1 MAPPGQSR
9 STIAYAA
16 TWLLWVFLVAILA
29 ALGVTVDEVPDARV
43 VALAAVV
50 PVILLTSVFIAY
62 SRRGRP
68 WAYAGGS
75 VVGAVGVALRIAVSA
90 QPSLEVGGGLPIEVT
105 ALYLFLGVS
114 VVVTNLAAALALR
127 RPAPRPQVDAP
138 ASSRRTAEL

>member
-1 MAPPGQSR
+1 VTPPDRHQPTASAR
-9 STIAYAA
+9 AA
-16 TWLLWVFLVAILA
+16 TWLLGLFLVAILG
-29 ALGVTVDEVPDARV
+29 ALGVTVDEVPGARV

-50 PVILLTSVFIAY
+50 PIILLTAVFIAY

-75 VVGAVGVALRIAVSA
+75 AVGTVGVALRIAVST

-114 VVVTNLAAALALR
+114 VVVTNLVAALASGH
-127 RPAPRPQVDAP
+127 
-138 ASSRRTAEL
+138 ASTVENRGR